1 MKRIQGVFSRS
12 DKLNIKA
19 IEQSPWLKTTLSK
32 QGTDM
37 VKILISGAF
46 IEGIVKAKNL
56 LEG

>member
-1 MKRIQGVFSRS
+1 VFSRS
-12 DKLNIKA
+12 DELNIKA